1 MPALFRE
8 TTTVALM
15 EMTMKMML
23 KKLEEFDL
31 VIMLMAIALTSF
43 GVVMVYSASNIM
55 AAKRFNDGFYFLKR
69 QGLFAIVGFAIMLT
83 VMQIDYRFWK
93 KMAVPALL
101 VCLVL
106 LVMVLIPGIGGR
118 AGGSSR
124 WIKLPGFNL
133 QPSEMAKLALIMYM
147 AYSLDKKQD
156 KVKSLGSGFIPYMI
170 VLMVLITCLVLQPDL
185 GGALTLAAVAMTMLF
200 AAGTRLT
207 YIISMILLAMP
218 LLAYKLS
225 RGYHKNRID
234 AFLNPWSDPE
244 GKGFQIIQ
252 SWLALGTG
260 GVFGQG
266 LGEGKQKLFYLPE
279 AHTDFILAVIGE
291 ELGFL
296 GVAIIIGMFFLLVQR
311 AMRISVAA
319 PDTFGRFLA
328 LGIAVLF
335 GIEATV
341 NMGVVTGLLPTKGL
355 ALPFISYG
363 GSSLLISLFAVGILL
378 NISSGLKIEP
388 IKLKEEK

>member
-1 MPALFRE
+1 MF
-8 TTTVALM
+8 
-15 EMTMKMML
+15 
-23 KKLEEFDL
+23 KKLEEYDL
-31 VIMLMAIALTSF
+31 LLMLMAIALTCF
-43 GVVMVYSASNIM
+43 GVVMVYSSSNIM
-55 AAKRFNDGFYFLKR
+55 AAKRFHDGFFFLKR
-69 QGLFAIVGFAIMLT
+69 QGLFAVIGFALMLG
-83 VMQIDYRFWK
+83 VMHIDYRFWK

-101 VCLVL
+101 LCLVL
-106 LVMVLIPGIGGR
+106 LVMVLIPGIGGK

-147 AYSLDKKQD
+147 AYSLDKKQE
-156 KVKSLGSGFIPYMI
+156 KVKSFAVGI
-170 VLMVLITCLVLQPDL
+170 VPHMVILAILIGCLALQPDL
-185 GGALTLAAVAMTMLF
+185 GGALTLFAVAFTMLF
-200 AAGTRLT
+200 AAGTRLSH
-207 YIISMILLAMP
+207 IFSMILLAMP
-218 LLAYKLS
+218 LLAYKLN
-225 RGYHKNRID
+225 RGYHKGRME
-234 AFLNPWSDPE
+234 AWTNPWSDPE

-266 LGEGKQKLFYLPE
+266 LGQGKQKLFYLPE
-279 AHTDFILAVIGE
+279 AHTDFILSVVGE

-296 GVAIIIGMFFLLVQR
+296 GVIVIIGMFFLMVQR

-341 NMGVVTGLLPTKGL
+341 NMCVVTGLLPTKGL

-378 NISSGLKIEP
+378 NISSGLKIES

>member
-1 MPALFRE
+1 MKLTFKK
-8 TTTVALM
+8 M
-15 EMTMKMML
+15 E
-23 KKLEEFDL
+23 EYDL
-31 VIMLMAIALTSF
+31 TILLMAIALTCF
-43 GVVMVYSASNIM
+43 GVVMVYSASSVM
-55 AAKRFNDGFYFLKR
+55 AAKRFHDGFFFLKR
-69 QGLFAIVGFAIMLT
+69 QGLFAIIGFAIMLV
-83 VMQIDYRFWK
+83 VMRVDYHVWK
-93 KMAVPALL
+93 QLAVPALL
-101 VCLVL
+101 LCLVL
-106 LVMVLIPGIGGR
+106 LGIVLIPGIGGKE
-118 AGGSSR
+118 GGSSR
-124 WIKLPGFNL
+124 WIRLPGFNL

-156 KVKSLGSGFIPYMI
+156 KVKSLTSGFIPYMI
-170 VLMVLITCLVLQPDL
+170 VLMFLIGFLILQPDL
-185 GGALTLAAVAMTMLF
+185 AGALTLAAVAMTMLF

-207 YIISMILLAMP
+207 YILSMFLLALP

-225 RGYHKNRID
+225 RGYHKSRID
-234 AFLNPWSDPE
+234 AFLDPWSDPE

-279 AHTDFILAVIGE
+279 AHTDFILSVVGE

-296 GVAIIIGMFFLLVQR
+296 GVVVIIGMFFLLVQR

-328 LGIAVLF
+328 FGIAVLF

-341 NMGVVTGLLPTKGL
+341 NMGVVTGMLPTKGL

-378 NISSGLKIEP
+378 NISSGLKISS
-388 IKLKEEK
+388 INLKEDK